1 MGIMVK
7 GGQFKCFGSAQ
18 HIRSKFMTGF
28 VIEIKITNLLQ
39 EQLEAH
45 QQRFMR
51 EGTLM
56 NEDIAWLS
64 EELKDSLQAVNI
76 HDVQDEQTERDLIQ
90 QMHVQISQLQCI
102 QALAQKFSRVE
113 QLERFDNWIKVRV
126 PVEPISQAVASKSKS
141 RVKVMNNLG
150 NKKEDQQA
158 SASAIFALMEDQKQ
172 QIG

>member
-1 MGIMVK
+1 
-7 GGQFKCFGSAQ
+7 
-18 HIRSKFMTGF
+18 
-28 VIEIKITNLLQ
+28 
-39 EQLEAH
+39 
-45 QQRFMR
+45 
-51 EGTLM
+51 
-56 NEDIAWLS
+56 
-64 EELKDSLQAVNI
+64 
-76 HDVQDEQTERDLIQ
+76 
-90 QMHVQISQLQCI
+90 MHVQISQLQCI

-172 QIG
+172 